1 MTATFL
7 TEEEVRALDP
17 WSMPLEAIN
26 VSEPN
31 LYKTD
36 SHWEFFRR
44 LRQDAPV
51 HFCEDSQF
59 GPFWSVTRFDDIM
72 AVDKN
77 HHDFSSVGGVTL
89 GDRPSDFNTPN
100 FISQDPPTHDE
111 QRKAVTGVVAPNNLA
126 KLQPIIRERAG
137 LILDELPVGEVFNWV
152 DLVSVELTTQML
164 ATIFDFPFE
173 ERRRLTAWS
182 DLATSTVATGG
193 SMPEETRREGLL
205 ECLSVFTDLWKER
218 EQWDPNEHYDL
229 ITMMAH
235 NPATRNMDPMEYLG
249 NLILLI
255 VGGNDTTRNSISGGV
270 VALNQFPGEYDKLRA
285 DPGLIRKMVPE
296 IIRWQTPLSYMRRRC
311 INDVEMAGKTIR
323 AGDKV
328 AMWYCSGNRD
338 ETVIDD
344 PDRFVIDRD
353 QPRHHLAFGF
363 GIHRCMGNRLAEM
376 QLATVWEEIQTRFER
391 VELVDEP
398 VRVASNFV
406 KGYEVLPVV
415 VHPKRH

>member
-1 MTATFL
+1 MPEAFL
-7 TEEEVRALDP
+7 TEEAVLALDP
-17 WSMPLEAIN
+17 WSMPIDEIN

-31 LYKTD
+31 LYKTNA
-36 SHWEFFRR
+36 HWAFFRR
-44 LRQDAPV
+44 LRRDDPV
-51 HFCEDSQF
+51 HYCRESVF
-59 GPFWSVTRFDDIM
+59 GPFWSITRFDDIM
-72 AVDKN
+72 NIEKN
-77 HHDFSSVGGVTL
+77 HADFSSVGGVTL
-89 GDRPSDFNTPN
+89 GDRPSDFSTPN
-100 FISQDPPTHDE
+100 FISQDPPIHDE

-126 KLQPIIRERAG
+126 KLQPIIRERAAK
-137 LILDELPVGEVFNWV
+137 ILDELPIGKTFNWV
-152 DLVSVELTTQML
+152 DRVSIELTTQML

-193 SMPEETRREGLL
+193 SMPEETRREGLM
-205 ECLSVFTDLWKER
+205 ECLAVFTDLWNER
-218 EQWDPNEHYDL
+218 AKWNPEDHYDL

-235 NPATRNMDPMEYLG
+235 NPATRKMDPMEYLG

-270 VALNQFPGEYDKLRA
+270 VALNQYPGEYDKLRA
-285 DPGLIRKMVPE
+285 NPGLIPKMVPE

-311 INDVEMAGKTIR
+311 VRDTEFGGKTIR

-338 ETVIDD
+338 ETAIERPDD
-344 PDRFVIDRD
+344 FIIDRD
-353 QPRHHLAFGF
+353 QPRHHLSFGF

-376 QLATVWEEIQTRFER
+376 QLRTIWEEIQQRFDR
-391 VELVDEP
+391 IELVGEP

-406 KGYEVLPVV
+406 KGYESLPVV
-415 VHPKRH
+415 VHPK